1 MASVSLAEPRRRQKW
16 TLNPRGNLWAN
27 DESKF
32 GQKLMEKMGW
42 EKGKG
47 LGSKQ
52 DGMVNHITLKQKD
65 NLKGIGFEGH
75 DDTWLAH
82 QDDFQNLLAALNV
95 EHGEAGKN
103 MNEDEKKASLSEISK
118 KSKRRVHYQ
127 KFVKGKD
134 SSNYSADDLGCILGT
149 KSEKLK
155 SKSEPSSPKTELAEE
170 TQDDEKFVQR
180 GSYADYFAQKMAAL
194 KAQGKFKD
202 VPAWTDASNNS
213 SRVGLG
219 ALVDKSSVKEE
230 DENLEPICDQNSK
243 KKKKSKK
250 SKDSEIP
257 EEVPMEEKVKKKKCV
272 KTDGEED
279 DSVIEKKSKK
289 KKERKIEVSDETIN
303 EGMKEKKNK
312 HEKAELSEDCC
323 PKFETSIIDTVAEVS
338 LKGKKKKKL
347 KKQKDVEES
356 LDTSLIVEENAKKKK
371 TKKSKKEK
379 ALDTEMQEVTEDSGC
394 ENEIVKIK
402 KSKKGKK
409 EKVKD
414 KKPTHSDEEKENL
427 KRKKQL
433 IAEDSGSSESKKLKL
448 ESSTS
453 RINNSDKLGFKGSNL
468 LEIEGY
474 GVDIKKKKKSK

>member
-1 MASVSLAEPRRRQKW
+1 MGKW

-103 MNEDEKKASLSEISK
+103 MNDSEKKATLSEISK

-155 SKSEPSSPKTELAEE
+155 SKSEPSSPKMVLAEE
-170 TQDDEKFVQR
+170 TQDDEKFAQR

-202 VPAWTDASNNS
+202 VPAWTNASNNS

-243 KKKKSKK
+243 KKNKSKK
-250 SKDSEIP
+250 SKDSEIL
-257 EEVPMEEKVKKKKCV
+257 EEVPIEEKVKKKKCV

-279 DSVIEKKSKK
+279 DSVIEKK
-289 KKERKIEVSDETIN
+289 
-303 EGMKEKKNK
+303 EKKNK

-323 PKFETSIIDTVAEVS
+323 PEFETSIIDTVAEVS

-453 RINNSDKLGFKGSNL
+453 RINSSDKLGFKGSNL

-474 GVDIKKKKKSK
+474 GVDIKKKKKNK